1 MAASAWDD
9 TTTPGAA
16 PSGLPRIFAR
26 LPREGRAATLEE
38 YLVQHGPVPR
48 HQDLLSAVEASGLQ
62 GRGGAAFSTAV
73 KLRAVARSGRRP
85 VVVVNAIEGES
96 VSAKDKVLARQ
107 APHLV
112 LDGAA
117 LAASALGASE
127 VIVAVAESARTEAS
141 TLEHAIRER
150 STRRSRRADPGRA
163 GAHHRTASSRVR
175 RLRS

>member
-1 MAASAWDD
+1 MGTSAWED
-9 TTTPGAA
+9 TTMPGTA

-26 LPREGRAATLEE
+26 LPREGRPATLEE
-38 YLVQHGPVPR
+38 YFVQHGPAPR

-73 KLRAVARSGRRP
+73 KLRAVAQSGPRP
-85 VVVVNAIEGES
+85 VVVVNATEGES

-127 VIVAVAESARTEAS
+127 VIVAVAESARTEAA
-141 TLEHAIRER
+141 TLEHAMRER
-150 STRRSRRADPGRA
+150 AHA
-163 GAHHRTASSRVR
+163 GLDEEIPLGLARI
-175 RLRS
+175 

>member
-1 MAASAWDD
+1 MR
-9 TTTPGAA
+9 
-16 PSGLPRIFAR
+16 PRWR
-26 LPREGRAATLEE
+26 STSCSTDRYRGTS
-38 YLVQHGPVPR
+38 
-48 HQDLLSAVEASGLQ
+48 DLLSAVEASGLQ

-85 VVVVNAIEGES
+85 VVVVNATEGES

-117 LAASALGASE
+117 LAASALGARE
-127 VIVAVAESARTEAS
+127 VIVAVAASARTEAA

-150 STRRSRRADPGRA
+150 ARAGLDERIPIGLGAHPGRL
-163 GAHHRTASSRVR
+163 
-175 RLRS
+175 RLG